1 MPSSEYECTEA
12 SFGVVVTKKTAQ
24 VSGYTA
30 ATDYCTADGAMVHL
44 PTPKSE
50 AENLWYNDYM
60 YSGGTK
66 SYSSFWLG
74 INDAN
79 VEGRG
84 AKLLNIISITIQ
96 LTVKVYNT

>member
-1 MPSSEYECTEA
+1 MPSSDYKCTEA
-12 SFGVVVTKKTAQ
+12 SFGVVVTKKT
-24 VSGYTA
+24 VSYTGYTA

-60 YSGGTK
+60 HTNYLPPNSL
-66 SYSSFWLG
+66 SVYFWLG
-74 INDAN
+74 IKDAN

-84 AKLLNIISITIQ
+84 AKLLNIISIT
-96 LTVKVYNT
+96 N